1 VKALCLGAKCVGI
14 ARLQAW
20 AVCAGGAPAVTNVL
34 HILEEEIRN
43 CVGLIGAT
51 KLSELGRE
59 YLTRVTPMGPWHEH
73 AQFRH
78 IGPDA
83 IR

>member
-1 VKALCLGAKCVGI
+1 M
-14 ARLQAW
+14 
-20 AVCAGGAPAVTNVL
+20 CAGGTPALLQVL
-34 HILEEEIRN
+34 ENLEEEIQN
-43 CVGLIGAT
+43 TIGLLGAT

-73 AQFRH
+73 SSFRH
-78 IGPDA
+78 IGPGE